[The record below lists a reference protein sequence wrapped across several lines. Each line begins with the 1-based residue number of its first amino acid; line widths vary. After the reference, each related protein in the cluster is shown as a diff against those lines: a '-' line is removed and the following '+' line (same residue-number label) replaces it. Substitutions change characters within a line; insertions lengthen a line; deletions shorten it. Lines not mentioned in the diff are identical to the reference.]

1 MDVVDVTTSNQVT
14 AERSLAQRSLAPARW
29 LWLDWLRV
37 IAMGTIFLFHSSRPF
52 APPPWH
58 VMNAT
63 LDLGFTLFDAF
74 ISGWIMPLFFAISGI
89 AVYSSL
95 RKRSGSTSQ
104 FLKDRF
110 LRLMVP
116 FLSVGLL
123 LVLSVNVYY
132 DAIFHGN
139 YAGGFLSFYFGPYF
153 TKFFPFDLNFS
164 FTYFGNSNQGIY
176 LWYLFWLFAFS
187 LATFPFFKWLAK
199 EVNRDRLSKL
209 YAACNRRG
217 GILLLAVPVILVNI
231 AAVPPYFIFPSGY
244 GGWKLPTYLMLFI
257 IAYVMASNPQFEES
271 IEKNRTI
278 NLMLGIII
286 SLIIIAIAA
295 SFGGAPPSSGI
306 DSSYVAVSTIWAL
319 NGWCWVTAILGFG
332 RKYLSF
338 DHKYLKVSNEL
349 VLPFYI
355 LHQSVI
361 VAIAF
366 YVVGL
371 NLIVIEK
378 YLLIVLLSF
387 PTIVALLYPVSKINP
402 LRFLFGMR
410 TKTHPPSSVRIITTI
425 DKGM

>member
-1 MDVVDVTTSNQVT
+1 MGVVDVTTANQVT
-14 AERSLAQRSLAPARW
+14 AERSVVQRFLAPARW
-29 LWLDWLRV
+29 FWLDWLRI

-58 VMNAT
+58 VMNST
-63 LDLGFTLFDAF
+63 MDLGFTLFDAF
-74 ISGWIMPLFFAISGI
+74 ISGWIMPLFFVISGI

-95 RKRSGSTSQ
+95 RKRSGSASQ

-110 LRLMVP
+110 MRLMIP

-123 LVLSVNVYY
+123 IVLSVNVYY

-139 YAGGFLSFYFGPYF
+139 STGGFLAFYLGPYF

-164 FTYFGNSNQGIY
+164 SAYFANSNQGIY
-176 LWYLFWLFAFS
+176 LWYLFWLFMFS
-187 LATFPFFKWLAK
+187 LAAFPFFKWLAK
-199 EVNRDRLSKL
+199 EVNRERLSKL
-209 YAACNRRG
+209 YAACNKRG
-217 GILLLAVPVILVNI
+217 GILLLAIPVIIVNI

-244 GGWKLPTYLMLFI
+244 GGWKLPAYLVFFI
-257 IAYVMASNPQFEES
+257 IAYVLASSPQFEES

-278 NLMLGIII
+278 SLILGIVI

-338 DHKYLKVSNEL
+338 NHKYLKVSNEL

-387 PTIVALLYPVSKINP
+387 PTIVALLYPISKVNV

-410 TKTHPPSSVRIITTI
+410 TKTRSS
-425 DKGM
+425 

>member
-1 MDVVDVTTSNQVT
+1 
-14 AERSLAQRSLAPARW
+14 
-29 LWLDWLRV
+29 
-37 IAMGTIFLFHSSRPF
+37 MGTIFLFHSSRPF

-58 VMNAT
+58 VMNST
-63 LDLGFTLFDAF
+63 MDLGFTLFDAF
-74 ISGWIMPLFFAISGI
+74 ISGWIMPLFFVISGI

-95 RKRSGSTSQ
+95 RKRSGSASQ

-110 LRLMVP
+110 LRLMIP

-123 LVLSVNVYY
+123 IVLSVNVYY

-139 YAGGFLSFYFGPYF
+139 FAGDFLSFYLGPYF

-164 FTYFGNSNQGIY
+164 PTYFANSNQGIY

-217 GILLLAVPVILVNI
+217 GILLLAIPLIIVNI

-244 GGWKLPTYLMLFI
+244 GSWKLPTYLVFFI
-257 IAYVMASNPQFEES
+257 IAYVMASSPQFEES

-278 NLMLGIII
+278 SLILGIILN
-286 SLIIIAIAA
+286 LIIIAVAA
-295 SFGGAPPSSGI
+295 STGGTAPSSGI
-306 DSSYVAVSTIWAL
+306 DRSYVAVSIIWAL

-332 RKYLSF
+332 RNYLSF
-338 DHKYLKVSNEL
+338 NHKYLKVSNEL
-349 VLPFYI
+349 VLPFYV
-355 LHQSVI
+355 LHQAVI
-361 VAIAF
+361 VAVAF

-378 YLLIVLLSF
+378 YLLIVFISF
-387 PTIVALLYPVSKINP
+387 PIIAALLYPISKANV

-410 TKTHPPSSVRIITTI
+410 TKTHIS
-425 DKGM
+425 